1 MSGGRAGIVLD
12 PLAGAEPMVTRNAG
26 PAMVLSVKR
35 VFSPTPVRA
44 GSVEFFKLNSSDWDW
59 RDIYHRLL
67 SFSWPCFA
75 ALVLGCYLVI
85 NLFFAGLFWIG
96 GSGAIANM
104 ESGSFCDAFFFST
117 ETLAT
122 VGYGHLYPMTLYGH
136 VVATSEIVVGMF
148 GMAVITGL
156 IFVRFARPAASLLFS
171 QKLVISKFDGLP
183 TLMLRVAN
191 RRPSPMLEA
200 RFRIMMI
207 RTETTKE
214 GEEIARFHDL
224 RLEVDGVIE
233 FPAVLTIRHPI
244 DERSPLHG
252 VSVMEL
258 ERDHARFIASVMCT
272 DPVVPAVVQ
281 SRQHYTWRDVRFGER
296 FVEIYSESPDHG
308 GWLVDYGRLNDTEP
322 RPWPKPGAA

>member
-1 MSGGRAGIVLD
+1 M
-12 PLAGAEPMVTRNAG
+12 
-26 PAMVLSVKR
+26 KK

-44 GSVEFFKLNSSDWDW
+44 GSVEYYKVNASDWDW

-85 NLFFAGLFWIG
+85 NLFFAWLFWIG

-104 ESGSFCDAFFFST
+104 EAGSFSDAFFFST

-122 VGYGHLYPMTLYGH
+122 VGYGHLYPMSLYGH
-136 VVATSEIVVGMF
+136 VVATGEILVGMF

-171 QKLVISKFDGLP
+171 QKLVISKFDGVP
-183 TLMLRVAN
+183 MLMLRVAN
-191 RRPSPMLEA
+191 QRNVPMVEA

-207 RTETTKE
+207 RTEATEE
-214 GEEIARFHDL
+214 GEEIARFHEL
-224 RLEVDGVIE
+224 RLEVEGLIE

-244 DERSPLHG
+244 DEHSPLRG
-252 VSVMEL
+252 VTVREL
-258 ERDHARFIASVMCT
+258 ERDHARFIASIVCT
-272 DPVVPAVVQ
+272 DPVVPAAVQ
-281 SRQHYTWRDVRFGER
+281 SRQHYTWREVHFGER
-296 FVEIYSESPDHG
+296 FVEIYAESHEHG

-322 RPWPKPGAA
+322 LPWPAPGTT